1 LTGHL
6 KIDPE
11 FEKVIPPLSEDEFK
25 QLEKNIL
32 SEGEIFTPL
41 FVWNE
46 VIIDG
51 HHRFKI
57 ICSHPDIKYR
67 VLEKEFANRYEAIA
81 WICNNQLGR
90 RNLTDKDREYLIGK
104 RYDSERMAHGSQS
117 RFQKNMS
124 SLSPTDQI
132 DPLEKKEGSHITRER
147 IAQETGTSEGYVE
160 RASKFAKGIDAAEE
174 IAPGIKKDI
183 LSGQIKPTKPE
194 VIAIA
199 SASPEERPA
208 MVDNLR
214 KPKEKREKQSK
225 ISPADDKRRIYQS
238 IDAISANLEKPKE
251 AISID
256 KVFDIIRGANRTY
269 METCDYY
276 YEKYPELLAEK
287 GYKATTFEVI
297 SELKKYIVEIEG

>member
-1 LTGHL
+1 
-6 KIDPE
+6 
-11 FEKVIPPLSEDEFK
+11 
-25 QLEKNIL
+25 
-32 SEGEIFTPL
+32 
-41 FVWNE
+41 
-46 VIIDG
+46 
-51 HHRFKI
+51 
-57 ICSHPDIKYR
+57 
-67 VLEKEFANRYEAIA
+67 
-81 WICNNQLGR
+81 
-90 RNLTDKDREYLIGK
+90 
-104 RYDSERMAHGSQS
+104 
-117 RFQKNMS
+117 MS